1 MIPTRIPAL
10 DQWVAILNLLGA
22 GVSVVVNWQAS
33 RAGLF
38 RFRVLH
44 AAIVAVSVMY
54 VAGYLWLL
62 GVFGEVQVQRWSSV
76 MRGFSLVAWLVV
88 WILPA
93 VVSIRATRELH
104 EAIQRRHKGDQ

>member
-1 MIPTRIPAL
+1 MIPTKVPPL
-10 DQWVAILNLLGA
+10 DQWVAILNLAGA
-22 GVSVVVNWQAS
+22 VVSVAVNWRAS
-33 RAGLF
+33 RSGLF
-38 RFRVLH
+38 RFRTLH
-44 AAIVAVSVMY
+44 AAITAVAVMY

-62 GVFGEVQVQRWSSV
+62 GVFGEVQVARWSSV

-104 EAIQRRHKGDQ
+104 RAIQRRQEGDL

>member
-1 MIPTRIPAL
+1 MIPTKVPPL
-10 DQWVAILNLLGA
+10 DQWVAILNVIAA
-22 GVSVVVNWQAS
+22 GVSVIVNWQAS

-44 AAIVAVSVMY
+44 AAIMAVSVMY

-62 GVFGEVQVQRWSSV
+62 GVFGDVQVARWSSV

-93 VVSIRATRELH
+93 VVSIRATHELH
-104 EAIQRRHKGDQ
+104 QAIRSRQEGDQ